1 VKAKAREEEHLPLL
15 NVYVVIGYNFK
26 LVLPYSVPN
35 KVGKMTTKCYIEQIL
50 PRLLL
55 ELTSRGLTLCHDADS
70 AHTSKGTQDWCKQN
84 GLLVITLPGVSP
96 DFSIFETLAH
106 PVKQKFHKRRVTSE
120 KDAFARF
127 ERIWHEETDQKSVQ
141 KMYKWY
147 TKRLHECKRANGQM
161 TRY

>member
-1 VKAKAREEEHLPLL
+1 MTSKDIKAKAREEEHLPLL

-35 KVGKMTTKCYIEQIL
+35 KVGKMTTKYYTEQIL

-70 AHTSKGTQDWCKQN
+70 AYTSKGTEDWYKQN
-84 GLLVITLPGVSP
+84 GLLVITLLGVSP
-96 DFSIFETLAH
+96 DFSIFETLAY
-106 PVKQKFHKRRVTSE
+106 PVKQKFYKRRVTSE

-127 ERIWHEETDQKSVQ
+127 KRIWQEEIGQKLV
-141 KMYKWY
+141 
-147 TKRLHECKRANGQM
+147 
-161 TRY
+161 